1 MKKFYN
7 ILKDIFAIIGVIA
20 TIAIIWFYIE
30 KSSLDISVTPSR
42 IGMYDEYVDSLR
54 TSGVYVTDSASF
66 VFTIYQDTVQ
76 ARKIKEYFRLDTLY
90 SSTSDTWTK
99 ALAIGKFVSGNIPH
113 ANQKE
118 WPQEINAIGLW
129 EYTKNVEPA
138 FNCRLHS
145 IFTFELLL
153 AAGIPARFVTCFPQD
168 ENDQDCHV
176 VNEIWLPE
184 MQKWAM
190 LDTDMGGHYVSD
202 KQGVPLSL
210 REIREH
216 YICGEKM
223 SMHPSFGKGKSKV
236 DDYYSYMAKNTY
248 WFSCWGS
255 LSYSQEDWKNED
267 VVRDSYINLV
277 PSGFEPFRV
286 GGGNT
291 ITTNA
296 DLFWSEPKLVIP
308 STEQQQ

>member
-1 MKKFYN
+1 
-7 ILKDIFAIIGVIA
+7 
-20 TIAIIWFYIE
+20 
-30 KSSLDISVTPSR
+30 
-42 IGMYDEYVDSLR
+42 
-54 TSGVYVTDSASF
+54 
-66 VFTIYQDTVQ
+66 
-76 ARKIKEYFRLDTLY
+76 
-90 SSTSDTWTK
+90 
-99 ALAIGKFVSGNIPH
+99 
-113 ANQKE
+113 
-118 WPQEINAIGLW
+118 
-129 EYTKNVEPA
+129 
-138 FNCRLHS
+138 
-145 IFTFELLL
+145 
-153 AAGIPARFVTCFPQD
+153 
-168 ENDQDCHV
+168 
-176 VNEIWLPE
+176 

-223 SMHPSFGKGKSKV
+223 SINPSFGKVKSKV

-267 VVRDSYINLV
+267 VVRDSYIHLV
-277 PSGFEPFRV
+277 PVGFEPFRV

-296 DLFWSEPKLVIP
+296 DRFWSEPIMVLK
-308 STEQQQ
+308 